1 MRLGALTLTRRAGTV
16 AVVYVLWEG
25 RSCNVGVENLRSGQI
40 VEQFDSVSS
49 VASSVKHT
57 FAVLILELKSSCG
70 AALHSCSRFNVQLA
84 GPNLTSGLEC
94 VPLKRKNLRLL
105 HEWMYII

>member
-57 FAVLILELKSSCG
+57 FAVLILELLR
-70 AALHSCSRFNVQLA
+70 AAVVRRCTVVLDSTFNLL
-84 GPNLTSGLEC
+84 GP
-94 VPLKRKNLRLL
+94 
-105 HEWMYII
+105 I